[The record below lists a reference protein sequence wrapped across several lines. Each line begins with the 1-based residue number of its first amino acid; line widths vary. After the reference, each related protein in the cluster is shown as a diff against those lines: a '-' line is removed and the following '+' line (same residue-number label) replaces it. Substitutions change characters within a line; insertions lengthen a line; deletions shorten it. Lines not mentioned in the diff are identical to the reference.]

1 MILQFDHLTIRVTDF
16 NKAKAFYSSALK
28 GLSCQLMK
36 EFSPC
41 EGVNVAGF
49 GSGDRATFWI
59 TTDEPAS
66 KYVHIA
72 FQASSRKQVDQ
83 FYEYGIKNGGRCNG
97 KPGIRADKH
106 PSYYAAYLFDL
117 DGNNIEAVFRTE

>member
-1 MILQFDHLTIRVTDF
+1 MILQFDHLTIRVADF
-16 NKAKAFYSSALK
+16 GRARSFYSAVLS

-41 EGVNVAGF
+41 EGVDVAGF
-49 GSGDRATFWI
+49 GCGDRPTFWI
-59 TTDEPAS
+59 TTDEPVS
-66 KYVHIA
+66 KNIHIA

-83 FYEYGIKNGGRCNG
+83 FYENGINNGGKCNG
-97 KPGIRADKH
+97 KPGVRADKH

-117 DGNNIEAVFRTE
+117 DGNNIEAVSRSE